1 MCGNCEAFYTD
12 LRVVEVVRS
21 HNLRRRSGIIQSTFC
36 FRYSHLEH
44 IAQDHIQVGFEYHQM
59 RLHNLS
65 EQLAPVLSHPHSLP
79 SSSWYHPLSNLY
91 VLIISPLSLLLQAK
105 QAQISHPFLT
115 REMFQ
120 PLDHLCGPSLYF
132 L

>member
-44 IAQDHIQVGFEYHQM
+44 IAQDHIQVGFEYLQKR

-65 EQLAPVLSHPHSLP
+65 GQLVPVLCHPDSKELLICVCME
-79 SSSWYHPLSNLY
+79 LSMSQFVPIAPCSVAAHY
-91 VLIISPLSLLLQAK
+91 
-105 QAQISHPFLT
+105 
-115 REMFQ
+115 
-120 PLDHLCGPSLYF
+120 
-132 L
+132 